1 MIMILVI
8 LIKPILFRENIACF
22 HFFLYLA
29 IVKDVYLKK
38 SANTMLKSESLIQ
51 LINNLTK
58 QEKKEFSLYI
68 SNKPEKDYIFLFR
81 LIDDKKI
88 SDPEELKM
96 AFLAAKP
103 ASSFNTVVIYLFD
116 LLIDIL
122 TRLRTEQDSYY
133 LLFNELLHAR
143 VLYEKSMYQEC
154 FQVLKK
160 VKEKAVYYENHF
172 ALLVAQRL
180 ELNYL
185 LTLDFEDMDE
195 QKLLNKQYKMNN
207 TLKSI
212 RQLNEQSSL
221 YELLKYRMI
230 NRGASRSL
238 EETQKL
244 DDLVTS
250 EISIVSSAG
259 VENFEIKKNHQLFQA
274 NYFITVGDYKAAF
287 NSFVELNKLFEE
299 NSHLWNN
306 PPVYYLMT
314 VEGMLESLRIMHN
327 YEGMNY
333 FIEKLTKLSSPSSS
347 FQLNV
352 TYVIFIY
359 RLFSFIDAGD
369 FDKAGMWIA
378 EHQASLI
385 DKMLLLKEQQQAEM
399 SLYIALIH
407 LGNGEYRKARK
418 RLSATIG
425 RGHLYSLPLFR
436 TIRIV
441 NVMIHYV
448 LGDVDYIQSEIR
460 SIKREMS
467 KNKGYNLKVES
478 FLLKFLNYSFA
489 DTNRKKRAE
498 IWESMAEEVH
508 ALYADKY
515 ETQILRKFDFVAW
528 VEAKIFEVPLSDI
541 LKREHAS
548 KSKWQHK

>member
-1 MIMILVI
+1 MS
-8 LIKPILFRENIACF
+8 
-22 HFFLYLA
+22 FL
-29 IVKDVYLKK
+29 
-38 SANTMLKSESLIQ
+38 T
-51 LINNLTK
+51 
-58 QEKKEFSLYI
+58 
-68 SNKPEKDYIFLFR
+68 
-81 LIDDKKI
+81 
-88 SDPEELKM
+88 
-96 AFLAAKP
+96 AKP
-103 ASSFNTVVIYLFD
+103 TSSFNTVVIYLFD

-250 EISIVSSAG
+250 EISIVASAG

-314 VEGMLESLRIMHN
+314 VEGMLESLRIMPN

-333 FIEKLTKLSSPSSS
+333 FIEKLGKLSSPSSS

-352 TYVIFIY
+352 MYVIFIY

-369 FDKAGMWIA
+369 FDKAGIWIA
-378 EHQASLI
+378 EHQTSLI

-425 RGHLYSLPLFR
+425 RGHLYSLP
-436 TIRIV
+436 
-441 NVMIHYV
+441 
-448 LGDVDYIQSEIR
+448 SEIR

-548 KSKWQHK
+548 KSKWQHR

>member
-1 MIMILVI
+1 MNMILVI
-8 LIKPILFRENIACF
+8 LVKPILFRENIACF

-38 SANTMLKSESLIQ
+38 SANTMLKSESLIH

-81 LIDDKKI
+81 LIDDKKV

-96 AFLAAKP
+96 SFLAAKP
-103 ASSFNTVVIYLFD
+103 TSSFNTVVIYLFD

-180 ELNYL
+180 ELIYL

-250 EISIVSSAG
+250 EISIVASAG

-369 FDKAGMWIA
+369 FDKAGIWIA

-441 NVMIHYV
+441 NVMIHYE

-489 DTNRKKRAE
+489 DTNRKRRAE